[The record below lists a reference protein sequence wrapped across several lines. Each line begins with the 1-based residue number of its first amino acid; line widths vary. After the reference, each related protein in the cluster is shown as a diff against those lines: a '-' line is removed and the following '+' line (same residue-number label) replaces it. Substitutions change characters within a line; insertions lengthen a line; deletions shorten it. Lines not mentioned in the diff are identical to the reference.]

1 MVFTKTAKINNL
13 TLVYELFGNTE
24 QLKTLPLIKLLCCK
38 PGSFFIW

>member
-24 QLKTLPLIKLLCCK
+24 QLNYSEIPN
-38 PGSFFIW
+38 S